1 VTVDFDV
8 TKVNFSGLDTGETE
22 FQTAFNNLV
31 TELETLE
38 TKLNTKT
45 AIWQGAA
52 KDAYDTT
59 RLIWQN
65 EAQGL
70 ATVVQ
75 LLARNIQIT
84 NMNMQDVERINAAMF
99 QPGTGRR

>member
-1 VTVDFDV
+1 MVDFDV
-8 TKVNFSGLDTGETE
+8 TKVNFSGLDVGETA
-22 FQTAFNNLV
+22 FQAAFNSLV
-31 TELETLE
+31 GELEDLE

-59 RLIWQN
+59 RRVWQG

-70 ATVVQ
+70 AHGVGQ
-75 LLARNIQIT
+75 LAKNIQVT
-84 NMNMQDVERINAAMF
+84 NMNMQDVERINASMF
-99 QPGTGRR
+99 QAGNSRR